1 VTIPSPALPDD
12 RGDRR
17 RNDRRTNQR
26 VADLSLPELRR
37 ILLTSLLAALVVAAF
52 LWMVREVLIAGI
64 LGVVISA
71 YLRPLYLRLHKATGK
86 PSRAALYT
94 LAVVIIPIIASLVYS
109 YMEVLNVVQYLSA
122 HQREVADQ
130 ITASLRKLVFLEN
143 MDGEAVRNWVVKAA
157 GFGVAL
163 PALFQA
169 AVVEFSV
176 AATIFLFTAFYIFTH
191 GDEVADWVRSKVP
204 PRYAELSSSLESNVR
219 GVLYGAIYSTLVTQT
234 AKSVV
239 ILLLCLLFKVPLAA
253 VLAILSFIIGF
264 FPIVGSWSVYVPV
277 AAWLLV
283 FRGAPIAA
291 GVMLAVGFGL
301 NTIFIS
307 TFLRPKLAAERSRV
321 LDFYWMFV
329 GLVCG
334 VYTFGLAGILLGP
347 ILIGLLK
354 AVVDTVTAGS
364 SWRLLDR
371 EGSDDDPDTPAPR
384 VSSGGARGAA

>member
-1 VTIPSPALPDD
+1 MTVPTPALPDD

-17 RNDRRTNQR
+17 RTDRRANQR

-52 LWMVREVLIAGI
+52 LWMVRDVLIAGI

-71 YLRPLYLRLHKATGK
+71 YLRPLYLRLLGTTRQPA
-86 PSRAALYT
+86 RAALYT
-94 LAVVIIPIIASLVYS
+94 LAAVILPVIAALAYS
-109 YMEVLNVVQYLSA
+109 YMEVLDVVQYLSA
-122 HQREVADQ
+122 HQHEVADR
-130 ITASLRKLVFLEN
+130 ITSSLRKLVFFEN
-143 MDGEAVRNWVVKAA
+143 MDGQAVRKWVVRVA
-157 GFGVAL
+157 GLGVTL
-163 PALFQA
+163 PAVFQA
-169 AVVEFSV
+169 AIVKVSV

-191 GDEVADWVRSKVP
+191 GEEVAGWVRSKLP
-204 PRYAELSSSLESNVR
+204 PRYAELSSSLEANVR
-219 GVLYGAIYSTLVTQT
+219 GVLYGAIYSTLLTQT
-234 AKSVV
+234 LKSVV
-239 ILLLCLLFKVPLAA
+239 ILILCLVFRVPLAA

-264 FPIVGSWSVYVPV
+264 FPIVGSWSVYLPV

-283 FRGAPIAA
+283 FRDAPLAA
-291 GVMLAVGFGL
+291 VIMLVVGFGL
-301 NTIFIS
+301 NTLFIS
-307 TFLRPKLAAERSRV
+307 TYLRPKLAAERSKV

-364 SWRLLDR
+364 SWRLLER
-371 EGSDDDPDTPAPR
+371 EGSDDEPPLPAD
-384 VSSGGARGAA
+384 GEGARGAA